1 MYSLV
6 PEEVSL
12 APTFV
17 SSVFVAFVWSW
28 AIEILPEVSDMWL
41 LESKTAGDLFVLV
54 VCHSLEHIEV
64 PWELSSHLK
73 DSVCLESSKALVECC
88 TWVDSSKPRWWLVL
102 AVAQKIDLM
111 AWMGL
116 AFESLY
122 LFGV

>member
-1 MYSLV
+1 ML
-6 PEEVSL
+6 
-12 APTFV
+12 
-17 SSVFVAFVWSW
+17 
-28 AIEILPEVSDMWL
+28 EVSDMWL
-41 LESKTAGDLFVLV
+41 LESRTARDLFVLV
-54 VCHSLEHIEV
+54 VCHILEHIEV

-73 DSVCLESSKALVECC
+73 DSVCLESSKTLVECC
-88 TWVDSSKPRWWLVL
+88 TWVDWSKPSWWLVL